1 MRLRELRELVENS
14 QKEPQVSA
22 QDSHYSQFLA
32 PIDTTPPKEDK
43 ALAVVEDEES
53 SESLDTLIKLSFK
66 GLKKILKETLL
77 DPNDSETYVQNA
89 KLVLSAAQAVT
100 SIQLKVDENKLKAKK
115 TDAIRTILAELKA
128 DEAKAL
134 SVLELSAEPD

>member
-14 QKEPQVSA
+14 QKEPQVSS